1 MRYREL
7 LKLLNLPIKQKR
19 IWIQHGPFISC
30 WHSHREMLELFLY
43 VTDGVIFHMWYQ
55 QLPITITNHC
65 ANMGRDDQA
74 CHLWPAWQKNDSD
87 PETLWDSCCMSYVD
101 TFPNKS
107 TTVYVPLMCL
117 YFMFSKSPGNNR
129 AGSMCVTFMMLTG
142 KNKRKLTFLF
152 VVSVSSLYGFGKVSG
167 SHLEVLPRLFISMPL
182 SLFRHFLCIRVL
194 PIPCIFVTTNEG
206 QVGPLWAKIGPLF
219 KSDRTHLQH
228 LDPQDWSSVAPGMAG
243 RPLAHTTN
251 LTTESYIVREFT
263 FDIERLENT
272 RVCKDSWT
280 CIHIEWMLVPLRL
293 LMDGL
298 LQNHST
304 CGFQIRIPS
313 DRPTRYKH
321 TPTDMQTWGRPS
333 VRTGRALLCLPNGT
347 ELMDM
352 SMSTC
357 KNHSHRK

>member
-1 MRYREL
+1 
-7 LKLLNLPIKQKR
+7 
-19 IWIQHGPFISC
+19 
-30 WHSHREMLELFLY
+30 
-43 VTDGVIFHMWYQ
+43 
-55 QLPITITNHC
+55 
-65 ANMGRDDQA
+65 
-74 CHLWPAWQKNDSD
+74 
-87 PETLWDSCCMSYVD
+87 MS
-101 TFPNKS
+101 P
-107 TTVYVPLMCL
+107 
-117 YFMFSKSPGNNR
+117 SPR
-129 AGSMCVTFMMLTG
+129 LHV
-142 KNKRKLTFLF
+142 F
-152 VVSVSSLYGFGKVSG
+152 VKVSG
-167 SHLEVLPRLFISMPL
+167 SHLEVLPRLFISMLL

-219 KSDRTHLQH
+219 KSHQTHLQH
-228 LDPQDWSSVAPGMAG
+228 LDPRDWASVTPGMAG
-243 RPLAHTTN
+243 RPLAHATN
-251 LTTESYIVREFT
+251 LTTESHIVREFT

-272 RVCKDSWT
+272 RVCKDRWT
-280 CIHIEWMLVPLRL
+280 RIHIEWMLVPLRL

-321 TPTDMQTWGRPS
+321 TPTDMQTQGRPS

-357 KNHSHRK
+357 KNHVSHGKQKSFMPFIVSSSLSFSLYPFTLPYEVGSSWGFFLFQAVLFATSARPGFRPWVSWL

>member
-1 MRYREL
+1 
-7 LKLLNLPIKQKR
+7 
-19 IWIQHGPFISC
+19 
-30 WHSHREMLELFLY
+30 
-43 VTDGVIFHMWYQ
+43 
-55 QLPITITNHC
+55 
-65 ANMGRDDQA
+65 
-74 CHLWPAWQKNDSD
+74 
-87 PETLWDSCCMSYVD
+87 
-101 TFPNKS
+101 
-107 TTVYVPLMCL
+107 
-117 YFMFSKSPGNNR
+117 
-129 AGSMCVTFMMLTG
+129 MLTG

-152 VVSVSSLYGFGKVSG
+152 LSPSPLCMCLAWFLVVTLRCCHVS
-167 SHLEVLPRLFISMPL
+167 L
-182 SLFRHFLCIRVL
+182 SLCRFPSSAIFLCIRVL

-228 LDPQDWSSVAPGMAG
+228 LDPRDWSSVAPGMAG

-251 LTTESYIVREFT
+251 LTTESHIVREFT

-280 CIHIEWMLVPLRL
+280 RIHIEWMLVPLRL

-357 KNHSHRK
+357 KNHVSHRKQKSFMPFLVSSSLFFLSLSIHPPVWNRLFLGFLLVPGGFICHQCSSRVQALGVLIVTDPN